1 MDPEPFKQVAKVLWS
16 LGDYT
21 EIARASEAPA
31 RELVD
36 ACKARPGIDLL
47 DVAAGNGNVAIFAA
61 WRGATV
67 VASDLTPTM
76 VELGRQ
82 RSTAE
87 GVDVE
92 WREADVEAL
101 PFDDENFDVVSSA
114 FGAMF
119 APRPEVAASEMFRV
133 LRPRGTLGMVNWTP
147 AGFFGRAL
155 AWMSGYSPAG
165 QTDVPS
171 PMAWGDPV
179 VVRERLSGLAGSVRC
194 ETKMA
199 RSTFASEEDMLTF
212 FRENLG
218 PMVALKNIISE
229 EKYSE
234 MLEGFKQLIAEF
246 DQGRDEVLVDSEYL
260 LVTADKP
267 PA

>member
-1 MDPEPFKQVAKVLWS
+1 MDPEPLKQITKVLWS

-67 VASDLTPTM
+67 AASDLTPAM

-82 RSTAE
+82 RSAAE
-87 GVDVE
+87 GVDIE

-101 PFDDENFDVVSSA
+101 PFEDESFDVVTSA

-133 LRPRGTLGMVNWTP
+133 LRPRGTVGMVNWTP
-147 AGFFGRAL
+147 AGFFGRL
-155 AWMSGYSPAG
+155 VAWMGGYSPAG
-165 QTDVPS
+165 QTEMPS

-199 RSTFASEEDMLTF
+199 RFTFASQDDMLTLF
-212 FRENLG
+212 QENLG

-229 EKYSE
+229 ETYSE
-234 MLEGFKQLIAEF
+234 MLDGFKKLIPEF
-246 DQGRDEVLVDSEYL
+246 DQGGDEVVIDSEYM
-260 LVTADKP
+260 LVTAEKP
-267 PA
+267 SA